1 MKILTFISS
10 ISLNSG
16 GPSRSVPMLVK
27 GLAEEGVDITLMTI
41 RSDDMNTHALDGT
54 TAKLKI
60 LELGYT
66 SSEIEKYLLEERFD
80 LIQMQSIWDIP
91 YHKLSKIAQKLHIP
105 YIITPRGMLEP
116 WSLSQK
122 KWKKKIALMLYQMK
136 DLKRAACIFTTAEME
151 AKHVRDL
158 GIQVPIS
165 VIPNGIETG
174 GYSCRKTIDRVKKQI
189 LFLSRIHVKKG
200 IELLIDAYSHLHKDF
215 PDWSIVIVGNGEA
228 DYIKS
233 LENRVKTLELQDC
246 IKILPPVF
254 GDAKTKLYQESS
266 LFCLPSFSEN
276 FGMVIAEAM
285 SCGVPAITTKGTP
298 WQLLNGEESTMGA
311 SLDIL
316 GEDRRT
322 GWCIELSVQNLE
334 IVLREAMS
342 MDFHGLYEMG
352 QRGSKLVNE
361 NFNYRSVAKKTKRLY
376 EWILNGGEIPEFVVK
391 KE

>member
-10 ISLNSG
+10 LSLNGG

-27 GLAEEGVDITLMTI
+27 GLAEEGVDITLMTVH
-41 RSDDMNTHALDGT
+41 SDDMNTHALDGT
-54 TAKLKI
+54 AAKLKI
-60 LELGYT
+60 LTPGYT
-66 SSEIEKYLLEERFD
+66 SEEMEEYVLAEGFN

-91 YHKLSKIAQKLHIP
+91 YHQLAKLAKKLHIP

-116 WSLSQK
+116 WSLNQK
-122 KWKKKIALMLYQMK
+122 RWKKRLALMLYQMK
-136 DLKRAACIFTTAEME
+136 DLQRAACIFTTAEME
-151 AKHVRDL
+151 AKHIRDL
-158 GIQVPIS
+158 GVRVPIS
-165 VIPNGIETG
+165 VIPNGIATE
-174 GYSCRKTIDRVKKQI
+174 GYSCRKSIDGVKKQI
-189 LFLSRIHVKKG
+189 LFLSRVHVKKG
-200 IELLIDAYSHLHKDF
+200 IELLIDAFSHLHYDF
-215 PDWSIVIVGNGEA
+215 PDWTVVIVGNGEI
-228 DYIKS
+228 DYIKT
-233 LENRVKTLELQDC
+233 LENRVASLGLQDC

-254 GDAKTKLYQESS
+254 GDAKTRLYQESS

-285 SCGVPAITTKGTP
+285 SCGIPTITTNGTP

-311 SLDIL
+311 SLDML

-322 GWCIELSVQNLE
+322 GWCIELSVRNLE

-342 MDFHGLYEMG
+342 MDFLDLYKMG

-376 EWILNGGEIPEFVVK
+376 EWILNGGEIPKFVEI

>member
-27 GLAEEGVDITLMTI
+27 GLSEEGVDITLMTI

-60 LELGYT
+60 LESGYT

-91 YHKLSKIAQKLHIP
+91 YHQLSKIARKLHVP

-122 KWKKKIALMLYQMK
+122 RWKKKIALMLYQMK

-174 GYSCRKTIDRVKKQI
+174 GY
-189 LFLSRIHVKKG
+189 
-200 IELLIDAYSHLHKDF
+200 
-215 PDWSIVIVGNGEA
+215 
-228 DYIKS
+228 
-233 LENRVKTLELQDC
+233 
-246 IKILPPVF
+246 
-254 GDAKTKLYQESS
+254 
-266 LFCLPSFSEN
+266 
-276 FGMVIAEAM
+276 
-285 SCGVPAITTKGTP
+285 
-298 WQLLNGEESTMGA
+298 
-311 SLDIL
+311 
-316 GEDRRT
+316 
-322 GWCIELSVQNLE
+322 QN
-334 IVLREAMS
+334 S
-342 MDFHGLYEMG
+342 
-352 QRGSKLVNE
+352 
-361 NFNYRSVAKKTKRLY
+361 
-376 EWILNGGEIPEFVVK
+376 
-391 KE
+391 